1 MWHAL
6 RAELAYFRPWLL
18 GGLGIAAGV
27 VIIVSVVF
35 FAVGEEGPP
44 SHAAAGIRGMFLIMA
59 PMIVGFIAQTFRSEE
74 RRARLLLAG
83 PLTPRQLAGVMVL
96 LPVVLFGIAVLAA
109 GLVIGAGS
117 LVTGKLELESLNIV
131 GYVGGMMF
139 MMMMMGLLAQEA
151 TAARRQRR
159 LRAAAAGW
167 AGFVVAVL
175 LFAAL
180 SVAALYL
187 AAPQG
192 FVTWTHLNLG
202 NLIVAVTAMVAFAA
216 LYAGRTDFTR

>member
-18 GGLGIAAGV
+18 GGMGLAVGI

-35 FAVGEEGPP
+35 YAVGDDGPP

-59 PMIVGFIAQTFRSEE
+59 PMIVGFIIQTLRSEE

-83 PLTPRQLAGVMVL
+83 PLTPRQLAGVMVF
-96 LPVVLFGIAVLAA
+96 LPAILFAIGVLAA
-109 GLVIGAGS
+109 ALVISADA
-117 LVTGKLELESLNIV
+117 LVTGKLALESLHIV

-139 MMMMMGLLAQEA
+139 MGMMIGLLVQES
-151 TAARRQRR
+151 TAAHRQGR

-167 AGFVVAVL
+167 ASFVVAM
-175 LFAAL
+175 LFLASLTAAAVFL
-180 SVAALYL
+180 
-187 AAPQG
+187 QG
-192 FVTWTHLNLG
+192 PMSWPSLHLG
-202 NLIVAVTAMVAFAA
+202 NLIVALATMVASVAM
-216 LYAGRTDFTR
+216 YTGRTDFTR